1 MTNEDQT
8 PQEPEGSTPPPNADP
23 SFGMPEAPPQNLPA
37 VPAGKPTRPPVA
49 VGERGIQISNL
60 AELAQFSRMTYESGL
75 APKSFKNVQSVAVAV
90 QKGMEHGLTPLA
102 ALSSVYVVNGM
113 PAWTGKAALG
123 LVRSSGLM
131 APGSYRVW
139 FEGSGDDLTAYCES
153 QRVGERVVKTGFS
166 VGDAK
171 AAKLWGKR
179 GQNGSDTPWITYPK
193 RMLQWKAISHHMNDA
208 YPDVLGGMPIAEDVI
223 DVNSTPAEPRK
234 SLLLAVPGGE
244 TQDKLLQAAIHPT
257 DPNLLLTPPKT
268 EAAMAAAVAEEDED
282 FAKLDEEKAKA
293 ESRFR
298 DLLAAMD
305 DAEDFADLERKT
317 FKALT
322 AAGQNKA
329 WEKEVSSQAK
339 RLAKK
344 FPIPKQ

>member
-1 MTNEDQT
+1 MSNEDQI
-8 PQEPEGSTPPPNADP
+8 PETESSTPPPNADP

-37 VPAGKPTRPPVA
+37 APAKQTRQPVA

-131 APGSYRVW
+131 VPGSYRVW
-139 FEGSGDDLTAYCES
+139 FEGTGDELTAYCES
-153 QRVGERVVKTGFS
+153 QRVGERLVKTGFS

-171 AAKLWGKR
+171 AAKLWMKR

-193 RMLQWKAISHHMNDA
+193 RMLQWKAISHHMNDV

-223 DVNSTPAEPRK
+223 DVNATPAEPRK

-244 TQDKLLQAAIHPT
+244 SQDKLLQAAIQPPPVTDSAPT
-257 DPNLLLTPPKT
+257 PEETDKTGEPDSPPPDEGRFLNLL
-268 EAAMAAAVAEEDED
+268 AD
-282 FAKLDEEKAKA
+282 
-293 ESRFR
+293 
-298 DLLAAMD
+298 MD
-305 DAEDFADLERKT
+305 AAEDFADLERRT
-317 FKALT
+317 YKALT

-329 WEKEVSSQAK
+329 WEGEVHAQAK

-344 FPIPKQ
+344 FPTPK